1 MIRILLADDHALFR
15 AGTRRILEEQADF
28 EVVAEAASGL
38 EAMEMAISVKPDV
51 AILDIGMKSLNGLEA
66 AAQIAARAPHTAL
79 LFLTMHCDERYVC
92 GAVRA
97 GARGFLL
104 KDSVEQGLIEAVR
117 KVYGGSAFFSPA
129 VASILTR
136 RSQLGPGQRKT
147 TEDALERLTER
158 ERQIYLLLAEG
169 HSSKEIA
176 AKLSISVHTAE
187 THRSRIMEKLG
198 LHGIAELVLSAVRR
212 GLVS

>member
-15 AGTRRILEEQADF
+15 AGMRRILEEQTDF
-28 EVVAEAASGL
+28 EVVAEASSGL
-38 EAMEMAISVKPDV
+38 EAIALAKSAVPDV
-51 AILDIGMKSLNGLEA
+51 AILDIGMKNLNGLEA
-66 AAQIAARAPHTAL
+66 AAQILARQPRTAI
-79 LFLTMHCDERYVC
+79 LFLSMHSDERYVY

-117 KVYGGSAFFSPA
+117 KVHSGSAFFSPA
-129 VASILTR
+129 VARILTR
-136 RSQLGPGQRKT
+136 RAEIGPAET
-147 TEDALERLTER
+147 TDDPYQRLTDR

-176 AKLSISVHTAE
+176 AQLSISVHTAE
-187 THRSRIMEKLG
+187 THRTRIMDKMG
-198 LHGIAELVLSAVRR
+198 LHGIAELVLNAVRR
-212 GLVS
+212 GLVY

>member
-28 EVVAEAASGL
+28 EVVAEANSGL
-38 EAMEMAISVKPDV
+38 EAIAMAKSEKPDV
-51 AILDIGMKSLNGLEA
+51 AILDIGMKNLNGLEA
-66 AAQIAARAPHTAL
+66 GAQILARRPQTAV
-79 LFLTMHCDERYVC
+79 LFLSMHSDERYVY

-117 KVYGGSAFFSPA
+117 KVHAGSAFFSPA
-129 VASILTR
+129 VAKILSR
-136 RSQLGPGQRKT
+136 RAEIDPADR
-147 TEDALERLTER
+147 TEDSYERLTER

-176 AKLSISVHTAE
+176 AQLGISVHTAE
-187 THRSRIMEKLG
+187 THRTRIMDKLG

-212 GLVS
+212 GLVY

>member
-28 EVVAEAASGL
+28 EVVAEANSGL
-38 EAMEMAISVKPDV
+38 EAIAMAKSEKPDV
-51 AILDIGMKSLNGLEA
+51 AILDIGMKNLNGLEA
-66 AAQIAARAPHTAL
+66 GAQILARRPQTAVL
-79 LFLTMHCDERYVC
+79 YLSMHSDERYVY

-117 KVYGGSAFFSPA
+117 KVHAGSAFFSPA
-129 VASILTR
+129 VAKILSR
-136 RSQLGPGQRKT
+136 RAEIDPADR
-147 TEDALERLTER
+147 TEDSYERLTER

-176 AKLSISVHTAE
+176 AQLGISVHTAE
-187 THRSRIMEKLG
+187 THRTRIMDKLG

-212 GLVS
+212 GLVY